1 MTMIPLITFVL
12 AFLILAVVL
21 QVFRRSVYVNEAGRM
36 RFTSLWR
43 LGVAL
48 LLAFFIA
55 SINPL
60 DMQRIDAGYV
70 GIKVSNVGD
79 QRGVGRTEYVT
90 GWVFYNSWISRIYEF
105 PIHQQHI
112 EYEEADIV
120 TKGGFRATIKPSFNY
135 SINAGNVAN
144 MFQNLRV
151 GVREMEQGWLKN
163 AIVGSVNDVANR
175 YTVDSIF
182 NHREEFESAI
192 VKECN
197 KRVSQWFSVSQLR
210 TNIVPPREISESIV
224 AKTRAIQEVQVA
236 ENQRQ
241 VAVAEAE
248 RKIAE
253 ARGDS
258 AQAVIQASGRAEA
271 IRKEQLSLTPLYI
284 EYIKIQKWTGQVP
297 TTVAGSNSGFM
308 IQLPNRSN
316 TNQ

>member
-1 MTMIPLITFVL
+1 MIGLIFFVF
-12 AFLILAVVL
+12 AFVIVSLILQAFKIQSYRDSEGRFKFAGLWRPVAALILA
-21 QVFRRSVYVNEAGRM
+21 SI
-36 RFTSLWR
+36 
-43 LGVAL
+43 
-48 LLAFFIA
+48 IA
-55 SINPL
+55 AINPV
-60 DMQRIDAGYV
+60 DIERIDAGHV
-70 GIKVSNVGD
+70 GIKVSNIGD
-79 QRGVGRTEYVT
+79 NRGVGKTEYVT

-151 GVREMEQGWLKN
+151 GVKEMEQGWLKN

-182 NHREEFESAI
+182 NHREEFESSI

-197 KRVSQWFSVSQLR
+197 KRVSQWFNVSQLR
-210 TNIVPPREISESIV
+210 TNIVPPKEISESII

-258 AQAVIQASGRAEA
+258 AQAVIQAAGRAEA
-271 IRKEQLSLTPLYI
+271 IKKEQLSLTPLYI
-284 EYIKIQKWTGQVP
+284 EYIKIQKWSGQVP
-297 TTVAGSNSGFM
+297 TTVAGGNSGFL
-308 IQLPNRSN
+308 IQLPKEGGK
-316 TNQ
+316 

>member
-1 MTMIPLITFVL
+1 MIGLIFFVF
-12 AFLILAVVL
+12 AFVIVSLILQAFKIQSYRDSEGRFRFAGIWRPVAALILALV
-21 QVFRRSVYVNEAGRM
+21 
-36 RFTSLWR
+36 
-43 LGVAL
+43 
-48 LLAFFIA
+48 IA
-55 SINPL
+55 AINPV
-60 DMQRIDAGYV
+60 DIERIDAGHV
-70 GIKVSNVGD
+70 GIKVSNIGD
-79 QRGVGRTEYVT
+79 NRGVGKTEYVT

-151 GVREMEQGWLKN
+151 GVKEMEQGWLKN

-182 NHREEFESAI
+182 NHREEFESSI

-197 KRVSQWFSVSQLR
+197 KRVSQWFNVSQLR
-210 TNIVPPREISESIV
+210 TNIVPPKEISESII

-258 AQAVIQASGRAEA
+258 AQAVIQAAGRAEA
-271 IRKEQLSLTPLYI
+271 IKKEQLSLTPLYI
-284 EYIKIQKWTGQVP
+284 EYIKIQKWSGQVP
-297 TTVAGSNSGFM
+297 TTVAGGNSGFL
-308 IQLPNRSN
+308 IQLPKEGGK
-316 TNQ
+316 

>member
-1 MTMIPLITFVL
+1 MISGIVFVL
-12 AFLILAVVL
+12 TFLLAGVL
-21 QVFRRSVYVNEAGRM
+21 LGIFKKQTYVNESRKLRVAGVM
-36 RFTSLWR
+36 RA
-43 LGVAL
+43 V
-48 LLAFFIA
+48 LAFFIA
-55 SINPL
+55 FIVVVINPI
-60 DMQRIDAGYV
+60 DIERIDAGHV

-79 QRGVGRTEYVT
+79 NRGVGKTEYVT

-112 EYEEADIV
+112 DYEAADIV
-120 TKGGFRATIKPSFNY
+120 TRGGFRATIKPSFNY
-135 SINAGNVAN
+135 SINAGNVAD

-151 GVREMEQGWLKN
+151 GVKEMEQGWLKN

-182 NHREEFESAI
+182 NHREEFESDI

-197 KRVSQWFSVSQLR
+197 KRVSKWFNVSQLR
-210 TNIVPPREISESIV
+210 TNIVPPTEISESIV

-236 ENQRQ
+236 ENRRQ
-241 VAVAEAE
+241 VAIADAE

-271 IRKEQLSLTPLYI
+271 IRKEQMSLTPLYI
-284 EYIKIQKWTGQVP
+284 DYIKVQKWSGQVP
-297 TTVAGSNSGFM
+297 TTVAGNNTGFM
-308 IQLPNRSN
+308 MQLPKDAGN
-316 TNQ
+316 

>member
-1 MTMIPLITFVL
+1 MI
-12 AFLILAVVL
+12 AFILFLAVLLLVGLAL
-21 QVFRRSVYVNEAGRM
+21 QVFRKSTYINEAGKLRP
-36 RFTSLWR
+36 
-43 LGVAL
+43 VAL
-48 LLAFFIA
+48 LRPAGAVLITIFIFA
-55 SINPL
+55 VNPI
-60 DMQRIDAGYV
+60 DIERIDAGHV
-70 GIKVSNVGD
+70 GIKVSNIGD
-79 QRGVGRTEYVT
+79 NKGVGKTEYVT
-90 GWVFYNSWISRIYEF
+90 GWVFYNSWISRIFEF

-112 EYEEADIV
+112 DYEEADIV

-135 SINAGNVAN
+135 SINAGNVGN

-151 GVREMEQGWLKN
+151 GVKEMEQGWLKN

-197 KRVSQWFSVSQLR
+197 KRVSQWFNVSQLR
-210 TNIVPPREISESIV
+210 TNIVPPKEIAESII

-258 AQAVIQASGRAEA
+258 AQAVIQAAGRAEA
-271 IRKEQLSLTPLYI
+271 IKKEQLALTSLYI
-284 EYIKIQKWTGQVP
+284 DYIKVQKWSGQVP
-297 TTVAGSNSGFM
+297 STVAGSGSAFM
-308 IQLPNRSN
+308 IQLPKAASEK
-316 TNQ
+316 

>member
-1 MTMIPLITFVL
+1 MISLIVFIIAALVAGLFFGILKKSTYMNEDGRFRAVALVRVALVLFIAFVL
-12 AFLILAVVL
+12 VAV
-21 QVFRRSVYVNEAGRM
+21 
-36 RFTSLWR
+36 
-43 LGVAL
+43 
-48 LLAFFIA
+48 
-55 SINPL
+55 NPI
-60 DMQRIDAGYV
+60 DVERIDAGHV

-79 QRGVGRTEYVT
+79 NRGVGRTEYVT

-112 EYEEADIV
+112 DYESNDIV

-135 SINAGNVAN
+135 SINAGNVGD

-151 GVREMEQGWLKN
+151 GVKELEQGWLKN

-182 NHREEFESAI
+182 NHREEFESDI

-197 KRVSQWFSVSQLR
+197 KRVAKWFNVSQLR
-210 TNIVPPREISESIV
+210 TNIVPPAEISESII

-236 ENQRQ
+236 ENRRQ

-258 AQAVIQASGRAEA
+258 AQAVIQAAGRAEA
-271 IRKEQLSLTPLYI
+271 IKREQLSLTSLYI
-284 EYIKIQKWTGQVP
+284 DYIKVQKWSGQVP
-297 TTVAGSNSGFM
+297 TTVAGGNSGFL
-308 IQLPNRSN
+308 IQLPKDGKE
-316 TNQ
+316 

>member
-1 MTMIPLITFVL
+1 MISLFVFIVSFIIVGL
-12 AFLILAVVL
+12 LMGA
-21 QVFRRSVYVNEAGRM
+21 FRRSRYVSADGRLKT
-36 RFTSLWR
+36 TSL
-43 LGVAL
+43 LIPIAAVVISLVLVA
-48 LLAFFIA
+48 
-55 SINPL
+55 INPI
-60 DMQRIDAGYV
+60 DVERIDAGHV

-79 QRGVGRTEYVT
+79 DRGVGKTEYVT

-112 EYEEADIV
+112 DYEPNDIV

-135 SINAGNVAN
+135 SINPGNVAN

-151 GVREMEQGWLKN
+151 GVKEMEQGWLKN

-182 NHREEFESAI
+182 NHREEFESDI

-197 KRVSQWFSVSQLR
+197 KRVSKWFNVSQLR
-210 TNIVPPREISESIV
+210 TNIVPPTEISESII

-236 ENQRQ
+236 ENRRQ

-258 AQAVIQASGRAEA
+258 AQAVIQAAGRAEA
-271 IRKEQLSLTPLYI
+271 IKREQLSLTPLYI
-284 EYIKIQKWTGQVP
+284 DYMKIQKWSGQVP
-297 TTVAGSNSGFM
+297 TTVAGNSGLL
-308 IQLPNRSN
+308 IQLPKDADK
-316 TNQ
+316 

>member
-1 MTMIPLITFVL
+1 MISLVL
-12 AFLILAVVL
+12 FIATFLIVGLLSGVFRRNRYYNEEGKFKTTSLFMTVLAVVIAL
-21 QVFRRSVYVNEAGRM
+21 IV
-36 RFTSLWR
+36 
-43 LGVAL
+43 VA
-48 LLAFFIA
+48 
-55 SINPL
+55 INPIHVE
-60 DMQRIDAGYV
+60 RIDAGHV

-79 QRGVGRTEYVT
+79 DRGVGRTEYVT

-112 EYEEADIV
+112 DYEANDIV

-135 SINAGNVAN
+135 AINAGNVGD

-151 GVREMEQGWLKN
+151 GVKEMEQGWLKN

-182 NHREEFESAI
+182 NHREEFESDI

-197 KRVSQWFSVSQLR
+197 KRVSRWFNVSQLR
-210 TNIVPPREISESIV
+210 TNIVPPTEISESII

-236 ENQRQ
+236 ENRRQ
-241 VAVAEAE
+241 VAVADAE

-271 IRKEQLSLTPLYI
+271 IKREQLSLTALYI
-284 EYIKIQKWTGQVP
+284 DYIKVQKWSGQVP
-297 TTVAGSNSGFM
+297 TTVAGSSGLM
-308 IQLPNRSN
+308 IQLPRDAKD
-316 TNQ
+316 

>member
-1 MTMIPLITFVL
+1 MISAIVFVFAFFLAGLLLGIFKKQAYINETRKLRIAGIMRAMLAFIIAFVL
-12 AFLILAVVL
+12 VV
-21 QVFRRSVYVNEAGRM
+21 
-36 RFTSLWR
+36 
-43 LGVAL
+43 
-48 LLAFFIA
+48 
-55 SINPL
+55 INPI
-60 DMQRIDAGYV
+60 DIERIDAGHV

-79 QRGVGRTEYVT
+79 NRGVGKTEYVT

-112 EYEEADIV
+112 DYEAADIV
-120 TKGGFRATIKPSFNY
+120 TRGGFRATIKPSFNY
-135 SINAGNVAN
+135 SINAGNVAD

-151 GVREMEQGWLKN
+151 GVKEMEQGWLKN

-182 NHREEFESAI
+182 NHREEFESDI

-197 KRVSQWFSVSQLR
+197 KRVSKWFNVSQLR
-210 TNIVPPREISESIV
+210 TNIIPPTEISESII

-236 ENQRQ
+236 ENRRQ
-241 VAVAEAE
+241 VAIADAE

-271 IRKEQLSLTPLYI
+271 IRKEQTSLTPLYI
-284 EYIKIQKWTGQVP
+284 DYIKIQKWNGHVP
-297 TTVAGSNSGFM
+297 TTVAGPNSGFM
-308 IQLPNRSN
+308 IQLPKDAN
-316 TNQ
+316 

>member
-1 MTMIPLITFVL
+1 MIGI
-12 AFLILAVVL
+12 FLFIISLFIFGILFG
-21 QVFRRSVYVNEAGRM
+21 VFRRSIYVGEDGRL
-36 RFTSLWR
+36 RITSFWR
-43 LGVAL
+43 PIAAVV
-48 LLAFFIA
+48 LAFVVVA
-55 SINPL
+55 INPVNVE
-60 DMQRIDAGYV
+60 RIDAGHV
-70 GIKVSNVGD
+70 GIKVSNIGD
-79 QRGVGRTEYVT
+79 SRGVGKTEYVT
-90 GWVFYNSWISRIYEF
+90 GWVFYNAWISRIYEF

-112 EYEEADIV
+112 DYEEADIV
-120 TKGGFRATIKPSFNY
+120 TRGGFRATIKPSFNY
-135 SINAGNVAN
+135 SINPGNVGS

-151 GVREMEQGWLKN
+151 GVKELEQGWLKN

-197 KRVSQWFSVSQLR
+197 KRVSQWFNVSQLR
-210 TNIVPPREISESIV
+210 TNIVPPKEISESIV

-258 AQAVIQASGRAEA
+258 AQAVIQAAGRAEA
-271 IRKEQLSLTPLYI
+271 IKKEQLSLTPLYI
-284 EYIKIQKWTGQVP
+284 DYIKVQKWSGQVP
-297 TTVAGSNSGFM
+297 TTVAGGNTGFM
-308 IQLPNRSN
+308 IQLPKD
-316 TNQ
+316 

>member
-1 MTMIPLITFVL
+1 MISLIF
-12 AFLILAVVL
+12 FLIAFAVFGL
-21 QVFRRSVYVNEAGRM
+21 LFQVFRGSSYVGVNGRRSLVG
-36 RFTSLWR
+36 LWR
-43 LGVAL
+43 PLAAL
-48 LLAFFIA
+48 LLALLVA
-55 SINPL
+55 VINPV
-60 DMQRIDAGYV
+60 DVERIDAGHV
-70 GIKVSNVGD
+70 GIKVSNIGD
-79 QRGVGRTEYVT
+79 NRGVGKTEYVT

-112 EYEEADIV
+112 DYEEADIV

-151 GVREMEQGWLKN
+151 GVKDMEQGWLKN
-163 AIVGSVNDVANR
+163 AIIGSVNDVANR

-182 NHREEFESAI
+182 NHREEFEAAI

-197 KRVSQWFSVSQLR
+197 KRVSQWFNVSQLR
-210 TNIVPPREISESIV
+210 TNIIPPKEISESII

-253 ARGDS
+253 AKGDS
-258 AQAVIQASGRAEA
+258 AKAVIEAAGRAEA
-271 IRKEQLSLTPLYI
+271 IRREQLSLTPLYI
-284 EYIKIQKWTGQVP
+284 EYIKVQKWSGQVP
-297 TTVAGSNSGFM
+297 TTVAGGNSGFM
-308 IQLPNRSN
+308 IQLPKEGRER
-316 TNQ
+316 

>member
-1 MTMIPLITFVL
+1 MIGFFFFVVSFLIFGLIFQIFRRTVYVREDGRLKASSFWRPVL
-12 AFLILAVVL
+12 ALILAL
-21 QVFRRSVYVNEAGRM
+21 F
-36 RFTSLWR
+36 
-43 LGVAL
+43 VAT
-48 LLAFFIA
+48 
-55 SINPL
+55 INPI
-60 DMQRIDAGYV
+60 DVERIDAGHV
-70 GIKVSNVGD
+70 GIKVSNIGD
-79 QRGVGRTEYVT
+79 NRGVGKTEYVT
-90 GWVFYNSWISRIYEF
+90 GWVFYNSWISKIYEF

-112 EYEEADIV
+112 DYEEADIV
-120 TKGGFRATIKPSFNY
+120 TRGGFRATIKPSFNY
-135 SINAGNVAN
+135 SINPGNVAS

-151 GVREMEQGWLKN
+151 GVKEMEQGWLKN

-182 NHREEFESAI
+182 NHREEFEGAI

-197 KRVSQWFSVSQLR
+197 KRVSQWFNVSQLR
-210 TNIVPPREISESIV
+210 TNIVPPKEISESIV

-284 EYIKIQKWTGQVP
+284 EYIKIQKWSGQVP
-297 TTVAGSNSGFM
+297 TTVAGSNSGFL
-308 IQLPNRSN
+308 IQLDKNASRE
-316 TNQ
+316 

>member
-1 MTMIPLITFVL
+1 MNLVIF
-12 AFLILAVVL
+12 
-21 QVFRRSVYVNEAGRM
+21 
-36 RFTSLWR
+36 
-43 LGVAL
+43 
-48 LLAFFIA
+48 LLAFFLLAIFLKVFKQQTYKTEEGKMKPLGFWRPLLAFGIA
-55 SINPL
+55 LLITIINPVEVE
-60 DMQRIDAGYV
+60 RIDAGHV
-70 GIKVSNVGD
+70 GIKVSNIGD
-79 QRGVGRTEYVT
+79 NRGVGKTEYVT
-90 GWVFYNSWISRIYEF
+90 GWVFYNAWISRIYEF

-112 EYEEADIV
+112 DFEEADIV

-151 GVREMEQGWLKN
+151 GVKEMEQGWLKN

-197 KRVSQWFSVSQLR
+197 KRVSQWFNVSQLR
-210 TNIVPPREISESIV
+210 TNIVPPKEISESII

-284 EYIKIQKWTGQVP
+284 EYIKVQKWSGQVP
-297 TTVAGSNSGFM
+297 TTVAGGNSGFL
-308 IQLPNRSN
+308 IQLPKKD
-316 TNQ
+316 TE

>member
-1 MTMIPLITFVL
+1 MISTIVFFLALFITGLFFGVFKKSTYINEEGRFKATALFKPLIAFV
-12 AFLILAVVL
+12 I
-21 QVFRRSVYVNEAGRM
+21 
-36 RFTSLWR
+36 
-43 LGVAL
+43 AL
-48 LLAFFIA
+48 VISA
-55 SINPL
+55 INPI
-60 DMQRIDAGYV
+60 DVERIDAGHV

-79 QRGVGRTEYVT
+79 NRGVGKTEYVT
-90 GWVFYNSWISRIYEF
+90 GWVFYNAWISRIFEF

-112 EYEEADIV
+112 DYEANDIV

-135 SINAGNVAN
+135 SINAGNVGD

-151 GVREMEQGWLKN
+151 GVKELEQGWLKN

-182 NHREEFESAI
+182 NHREEFEADI

-197 KRVSQWFSVSQLR
+197 KRVSKWFNVSQLR
-210 TNIVPPREISESIV
+210 TNIIPPAEISESIV

-236 ENQRQ
+236 ENRRQ

-258 AQAVIQASGRAEA
+258 AQAVIQAAGRAEA
-271 IRKEQLSLTPLYI
+271 IRKEQMSLTPLYI
-284 EYIKIQKWTGQVP
+284 EYIKVQKWSGQVP
-297 TTVAGSNSGFM
+297 TTVAGGNSGFM
-308 IQLPNRSN
+308 IQLPKDKE
-316 TNQ
+316 

>member
-1 MTMIPLITFVL
+1 MISLFFFVL
-12 AFLILAVVL
+12 ALIIAAILL
-21 QVFRRSVYVNEAGRM
+21 GVFRKTTYYSENN
-36 RFTSLWR
+36 RFKASGIVR
-43 LGVAL
+43 LVA
-48 LLAFFIA
+48 AFFIA
-55 SINPL
+55 LVVGVINPVN
-60 DMQRIDAGYV
+60 MERIDAGHV

-79 QRGVGRTEYVT
+79 NRGVGKTEYVT

-112 EYEEADIV
+112 DYEAADIV
-120 TKGGFRATIKPSFNY
+120 TRGGFRATIKPSFNY
-135 SINAGNVAN
+135 SINAGNVAD

-182 NHREEFESAI
+182 NHRQEFESDI

-197 KRVSQWFSVSQLR
+197 KRVSKWFNVSQLR
-210 TNIVPPREISESIV
+210 TNIVPPTEISESIV

-236 ENQRQ
+236 ENRRQ
-241 VAVAEAE
+241 VAVADAE

-271 IRKEQLSLTPLYI
+271 IKKEQLSLTPLYI
-284 EYIKIQKWTGQVP
+284 EYIKVQKWSGQVP
-297 TTVAGSNSGFM
+297 TTVAGGNSGFM
-308 IQLPNRSN
+308 IQLPKHDKE
-316 TNQ
+316 

>member
-1 MTMIPLITFVL
+1 MISLFVFIVS
-12 AFLILAVVL
+12 FLIV
-21 QVFRRSVYVNEAGRM
+21 G
-36 RFTSLWR
+36 
-43 LGVAL
+43 L
-48 LLAFFIA
+48 LLGAFRKSKYVSETGGIKFSSILVPIA
-55 SINPL
+55 AVIISLIVAAINPI
-60 DMQRIDAGYV
+60 DVERIDAGHV

-79 QRGVGRTEYVT
+79 DRGVGKTEYVT

-112 EYEEADIV
+112 DYESNDIV

-135 SINAGNVAN
+135 SINPGNVAN

-151 GVREMEQGWLKN
+151 GVKEMEQGWLKN

-182 NHREEFESAI
+182 NHREEFESDI

-197 KRVSQWFSVSQLR
+197 KRVSKWFNVSQLR
-210 TNIVPPREISESIV
+210 TNIVPPTEISESII

-236 ENQRQ
+236 ENRRQ

-258 AQAVIQASGRAEA
+258 AQAVIQAAGRAEA
-271 IRKEQLSLTPLYI
+271 IKREQLSLTPLYI
-284 EYIKIQKWTGQVP
+284 DYIKIQKWSGQVP
-297 TTVAGSNSGFM
+297 TTVAGNSGLL
-308 IQLPNRSN
+308 IQLPKEGDK
-316 TNQ
+316 